1 MRKTAVV
8 LWSCVNTAARRLG
21 QHVLATAL
29 REPAVEVFWGE
40 APKLRTDGIDHLDQ
54 IGVITGTG
62 P

>member
-1 MRKTAVV
+1 LV
-8 LWSCVNTAARRLG
+8 LWPCVNTAARRLG

-29 REPAVEVFWGE
+29 REPAVEVFWGK